1 MKITSEITT
10 NMTTVIA
17 SVSSRATA
25 TRPARTD
32 MSSHTAPG
40 SRMFTLKSSGN
51 LLILYYYIRSGIG
64 KLHVDKA
71 DGIFL
76 FLVDDFGVYLGGL
89 HIRMAK

>member
-10 NMTTVIA
+10 NMTTVMA
-17 SVSSRATA
+17 SVSNRDTD
-25 TRPARTD
+25 TCPIRTD
-32 MSSHTAPG
+32 MSNHTAPG
-40 SRMFTLKSSGN
+40 SRMFTLKSS
-51 LLILYYYIRSGIG
+51 RSGIG

-89 HIRMAK
+89 HIRMAE

>member
-25 TRPARTD
+25 RQQD
-32 MSSHTAPG
+32 VHIEIIWQSSHT
-40 SRMFTLKSSGN
+40 LH
-51 LLILYYYIRSGIG
+51 YYIRSGIG

-89 HIRMAK
+89 HIRMAE